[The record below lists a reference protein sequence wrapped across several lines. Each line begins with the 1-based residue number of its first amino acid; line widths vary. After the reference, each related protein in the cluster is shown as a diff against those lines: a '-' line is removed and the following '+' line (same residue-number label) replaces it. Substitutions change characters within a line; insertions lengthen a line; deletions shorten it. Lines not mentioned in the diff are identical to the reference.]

1 MSQVLTFPEPI
12 SSLAVRRQGREKFSD
27 EDYWA
32 FCLANPDLR
41 VERTAE
47 GEIVI
52 VPPAGGESDNR
63 SAEVVTD
70 LTVWARKDG
79 RGKAFGPSVQFF
91 LPDGSGLSPDAAWV
105 SNESLSRLTK
115 QERKKFLR
123 LSPEFVVE
131 VLSPS
136 DSLKESKAKMELWI
150 ANGVRLAWLIDGD
163 AETVYVYRKGQT
175 PKIRRH
181 IPELVGDGPVT
192 GFVLNLKPIWEGL

>member
-1 MSQVLTFPEPI
+1 MQVLTFPEPI
-12 SSLAVRRQGREKFSD
+12 SGLSVRRQGREKFSD

-32 FCLANPDLR
+32 FCMANPDLR

-52 VPPAGGESDNR
+52 MPPAGGESDYR
-63 SAEVVTD
+63 SSDVITELKT
-70 LTVWARKDG
+70 WARKDG
-79 RGKAFGPSVQFF
+79 RGKGFGSSVQFF

-105 SNESLSRLTK
+105 SNENLARLTR

-136 DSLKESKAKMELWI
+136 DSLRAAKEKMERWI

-163 AETVYVYRKGQT
+163 AETVHVYRKGQA
-175 PKIRRH
+175 PRIRRH
-181 IPELVGDGPVT
+181 VSEIVGDGPVA